1 MLPLGIRWAMTN
13 RIFIVFLRRNS
24 RPDFFALITIVIDIV
39 NVLKYWNIEFDIE
52 WQLKYLLNNK
62 LAKYPK
68 RNENENEPKNIGY
81 YCINKNVKTE

>member
-1 MLPLGIRWAMTN
+1 M
-13 RIFIVFLRRNS
+13 
-24 RPDFFALITIVIDIV
+24 
-39 NVLKYWNIEFDIE
+39 VLKYWNIKFDIE

-68 RNENENEPKNIGY
+68 RNENENELKNIGYY

>member
-1 MLPLGIRWAMTN
+1 M
-13 RIFIVFLRRNS
+13 
-24 RPDFFALITIVIDIV
+24 
-39 NVLKYWNIEFDIE
+39 VLKYWNIKFDIE

-81 YCINKNVKTE
+81 YYCINKNVKTEWNVKC